1 MGRNQRQQVQQMPM
15 PQGQVDDAMHMQIMA
30 ARQEQADRQLQTI
43 RELQMANQ
51 KQNIDL
57 YLALR
62 QLELQQQRA
71 MK

>member
-1 MGRNQRQQVQQMPM
+1 MPM